1 MPSVSRSEM
10 SERLK
15 KSWRFLSGTE
25 LTFVELKSDIP
36 IPNQR
41 YMTIVIPIGE
51 IKDKPS
57 SAIAVGLL
65 ISEDQA
71 TKVASYM
78 FGLDKS
84 KLTEADIT
92 DACKESCNVLG
103 GGLSFDDEN
112 KLGIPK
118 EISHAHF
125 LELQNASTFN
135 VIFSSDKPC
144 KGQIVLTIL
153 FLTNNQLLNGN

>member
-1 MPSVSRSEM
+1 M

-15 KSWRFLSGTE
+15 KSWKFLSGAE
-25 LTFVELKSDIP
+25 LTFFELKSDIRP
-36 IPNQR
+36 PDHR
-41 YMTIVIPIGE
+41 YMTVVIPIGE

-65 ISEDQA
+65 ISEEQA
-71 TKVASYM
+71 IEVASYM
-78 FGLDKS
+78 FGLDKN
-84 KLTEADIT
+84 KLTEADIS

-112 KLGIPK
+112 KLGVPK

-125 LELQNASTFN
+125 LDLQRSSSFT
-135 VIFSSDKPC
+135 VTFSSDKPC
-144 KGQIVLTIL
+144 KEHILLTIL